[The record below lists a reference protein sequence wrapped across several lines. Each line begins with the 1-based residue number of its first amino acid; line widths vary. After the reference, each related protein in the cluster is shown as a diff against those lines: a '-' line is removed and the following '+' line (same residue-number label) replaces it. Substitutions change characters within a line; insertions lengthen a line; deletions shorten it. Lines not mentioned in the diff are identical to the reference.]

1 MGRNRSSVW
10 FSLIVL
16 FLLGLVLAA
25 SLPAPSAAAPPQPRT
40 IVEPQL
46 LKTLAAKGQATFI
59 VHLREKADLGPAL
72 RVPEKLA
79 RRQAV
84 VDALQATA
92 GRSQR
97 ELRLLLDELQ
107 AAGHVQAAQPLWITN
122 AIVVTGDVEALKALA
137 AQPEVERIRAD
148 HEHWL
153 PEPLPTSAV
162 VPSATVAWNLRLI
175 GADRVW
181 NELGITGRGVV
192 VANMDSGV
200 DWEHPALRPAYRGGP
215 QGAHDYNWY
224 DVTGTYPAAPDD
236 GLGHGTH
243 TMGILV
249 GHNPQAAVQHIG
261 VAPGARW
268 MAVKVFDDRGRTTD
282 SMLHQGFQWI
292 LAPTDRR
299 GAAPDP
305 SKAPDVLNSS
315 WGASNI
321 ADPTF
326 WDDVA
331 ALRAAGILPVFSG
344 GNKGELGEGA
354 VGTPAGYPHSFCAG
368 AIDANEL
375 LAEWSSRGPSYW
387 GEIKPDI
394 AAPGVAVLSSLPN
407 GEYEAWD
414 GTSMA
419 APHAAGT
426 AALLLAANPALTVD
440 DLETFMTGTAYDL
453 GQPGP
458 DNGYGA
464 GRLDAYAAVSWALG
478 AGRLAGQVIVADT
491 GLPLASAQVEG
502 VSGNPGHAPS
512 TGSGHSFRT
521 ASDARGAYAVAVPAG
536 RYRVSAVAFGYAPQ
550 THDGVEVVKG
560 YGALRDFRLQPLPT
574 GTVSGHVLELG
585 DGPLGAVTIRAEGT
599 PAETTAGDDGFYSL
613 ALPSGN
619 YTLVASSAGHR
630 LARAT
635 VNVVAD
641 QVTAQDFWLA
651 PAPRLLLLDADGWV
665 EDDITLY
672 YRDALRRAGYLH
684 DTRRITDVALVPTA
698 AELAAYD
705 VVIWVHPWS
714 SPGYIDGLREDTAA
728 VDALRGYL
736 LGGGRLL
743 LIGQDIGYWD
753 GGKEYYASLLHAG
766 YVQDDAFSQGVHGLA
781 GDVLAG
787 VELGFAAADAYKLLD
802 APDLVRAADA
812 RALPIAMY
820 DLAGRVAALRI
831 EDRGYRLLYLA
842 FGLEGSGP
850 GAMRAQTLA
859 QAIAWLASPTLEK
872 RMQPATVAPGGVLSV
887 TLTLRNPLGVACQA
901 ALVDP
906 LPAEMAY
913 VEGSAT
919 GGATYDPATN
929 AVRWQGALPPG
940 GEVILTFAATV
951 AEGLPGGTVIENRA
965 RLELPD
971 VPPIEASAVAE
982 VEAPNL
988 ARSEKTV
995 EPVNVAP
1002 GGLLTCR
1009 VALRNSSTA
1018 AAPAVSLLDPL
1029 PPQVEFVEGSIT
1041 GGAWYNGAERR
1052 IEWSGSLPA
1061 AAPGQPNYAWTDSDM
1076 PGGPTFA
1083 WADISASGTAVALGD
1098 DQWRGPF
1105 PVGFAFPFYGQTF
1118 TEFYLSSNGW
1128 LSFSLPSSSESSND
1142 PLPNTGAPRN
1152 LVAIFWDD
1160 LNPGS
1165 GGQVRYLAES
1175 DRLVVSFLGVPRY
1188 SSGGPYTFQALL
1200 TPDGVITLQYLT
1212 MLGTRLNEATVG
1224 IQNADASQ
1232 GLQIAYNQSYVHDG
1246 LAVRITPP
1254 QEAHLGEHVVTF
1266 QVQVA
1271 GDVPDN
1277 TPIRNEAVITADG
1290 LLVTRAATAMVRAA
1304 NLSASQKRVSAA
1316 IAPPGSVLTY
1326 TLVLSNTGA
1335 GAAQVTVSDPLPA
1348 GVSFVEGSA
1357 TGGAVYD
1364 AERNEVTW
1372 QGTLDA
1378 GAVWPLGFSVRL
1390 HPELA
1395 VGSVITNTATIADG
1409 VQPPLMRS
1417 AVITVVMPDLSPS
1430 GKAADRPWAV
1440 AGEVLTYTL
1449 TLVNRGL
1456 LTATQVSLVDPLP
1469 PELILLPETLSGGA
1483 IYDAD
1488 SRQVRWWGD
1497 LPASAGNYTWLDS
1510 DMAGGPVFDW
1520 LDISAS
1526 GTAVPLGDDQ
1536 WAGPFPLGFAFPF
1549 YEETFTEFYLSSNGW
1564 LSFSRPASS
1573 DVSNARLPDPNEPRN
1588 LIAIFWDD
1596 LNPGSGGQVR
1606 YLAEGDRLVVSFLGV
1621 PRYSSGGPYT
1631 FQAILTP
1638 DGVITLQYLTMLGT
1652 RLNEATVGIQNADG
1666 TRGVTVAH
1674 NEPYVHDGLAVR
1686 LMPPAKPHE
1695 IGFQA
1700 QLAPDLASDTTVV
1713 NRAFLSDALG
1723 PTLVL
1728 SATVRVNQVDF
1739 SSSAVALTPALVRPG
1754 EALTCTVTLRNSG
1767 NVTGTVVAVL
1777 PVPPQTAY
1785 LPGSASGG
1793 AVFEEGLNEVR
1804 WQGEVAAGGEASFGF
1819 VVVVDRPLADGTL
1832 ITAAAVINDAIH
1844 PPLARQATA
1853 TVSAPDLSGSRKQAH
1868 APWVRVGDV
1877 ITYTIEVR
1885 NDGSA
1890 AALVTF
1896 SDPLPESMAYVEGSA
1911 WAGSGSALS
1920 YDEASRTLRWQGV
1933 VPPRSIALLRFSVVL
1948 QWFSGQPALGVIE
1961 VQNVAELDDGMGGIG
1976 WLCAGTEVRFYH
1988 LWLFPV
1994 MRDHEW

>member
-1 MGRNRSSVW
+1 MCRNRLPLWSSFV
-10 FSLIVL
+10 VL
-16 FLLGLVLAA
+16 FLLALALAA
-25 SLPAPSAAAPPQPRT
+25 SLPAPSTAASPQPQAV
-40 IVEPQL
+40 VEPQL
-46 LKTLAAKGQATFI
+46 LKELAARDQATFI
-59 VHLREKADLGPAL
+59 VYLREKANLSPAL
-72 RVPEKLA
+72 RVQEKLA

-84 VDALQATA
+84 VEALQVTA

-97 ELRLLLDELQ
+97 ELLFLLDELQ
-107 AAGHVQAAQPLWITN
+107 AAGHVQAVQPLWITN
-122 AIVVTGDVEALKALA
+122 AIIVTGDGEALKALQA
-137 AQPEVERIRAD
+137 RPEVARIRAD

-153 PEPLPTSAV
+153 PEPLPASAA

-181 NELGITGRGVV
+181 NELDITGQGVV

-200 DWEHPALRPAYRGGP
+200 DWQHPALRQAYRGAP
-215 QGAHDYNWY
+215 QGTHDYNWY
-224 DVTGTYPAAPDD
+224 DVTGTYPVAPDD

-249 GHNPQAAVQHIG
+249 GHDPQATVQHVG

-268 MAVKVFDDRGRTTD
+268 IAVKVFDDGGRTTD
-282 SMLHQGFQWI
+282 SRLHRGFQWI

-299 GAAPDP
+299 GEALDP
-305 SKAPDVLNSS
+305 SRAPDVLNSS

-321 ADPTF
+321 ADLTF

-354 VGTPAGYPHSFCAG
+354 VGTPAGYPHSFGVG

-375 LAEWSSRGPSYW
+375 LADWSSRGPSYW
-387 GEIKPDI
+387 GEIKPDV
-394 AAPGVAVLSSLPN
+394 AAPGVAVLSSLPDGN
-407 GEYEAWD
+407 YDAWD

-426 AALLLAANPALTVD
+426 AALLLAANLALTVD
-440 DLETFMTGTAYDL
+440 DLETFLTGTAYDL

-458 DNGYGA
+458 DNGTGA

-478 AGRLAGQVIVADT
+478 AGRLVGQVIAADT
-491 GLPLASAQVEG
+491 GLPLAAAQVEG
-502 VSGNPGHAPS
+502 LSHDTGH
-512 TGSGHSFRT
+512 TFRT
-521 ASDARGAYAVAVPAG
+521 ASDAQGAYAVAVPAG
-536 RYRVSAVAFGYAPQ
+536 RYQVKAVAFGYAPQ

-560 YGALRDFRLQPLPT
+560 YGALRDFWLQPLPT
-574 GTVSGHVLELG
+574 GTVSGHVLEPD
-585 DGPLGAVTIRAEGT
+585 DGPLGTVTIWAEGT
-599 PAETTAGDDGFYSL
+599 PAETSADESGFYSL
-613 ALPSGN
+613 TLPPGS
-619 YTLVASSAGHR
+619 YTLAASSAEHR

-635 VNVVAD
+635 VNVVAGE
-641 QVTAQDFWLA
+641 VTTQDFWLA
-651 PAPRLLLLDADGWV
+651 TAPRLLLLDADGWV

-672 YRDALRRAGYLH
+672 YRDALRQAGYLH
-684 DTRRITDVALVPTA
+684 DTRRITDIALVPTA

-714 SPGYIDGLREDTAA
+714 SPGYIDGLRGDTAA

-743 LIGQDIGYWD
+743 LVGQDIGYWD
-753 GGKEYYASLLHAG
+753 GSKEYYASLLHAG

-781 GDVLAG
+781 GNILAG
-787 VELGFAAADAYKLLD
+787 VELGFTAADAYKLLD

-812 RALPIAMY
+812 RALPVAMY
-820 DLAGRVAALRI
+820 DLPGRVAALRV
-831 EDRGYRLLYLA
+831 EDGGYRLLYLA

-850 GAMRAQTLA
+850 RAMRAQTLA
-859 QAIAWLASPTLEK
+859 QAIAWLSSPTLEK
-872 RMQPATVAPGGVLSV
+872 RMQPASVAPGGLLSV
-887 TLTLRNPLGVACQA
+887 TLTLRNPLRVARQA
-901 ALVDP
+901 TLVDP
-906 LPAEMAY
+906 LPVDIDY
-913 VEGSAT
+913 VEGSVS
-919 GGATYDPATN
+919 GGATFDPVAR
-929 AVRWQGALPPG
+929 AIRWQGALPPR
-940 GEVILTFAATV
+940 GEVVLTFAATV
-951 AEGLPGGTVIENRA
+951 GEGLPGGAVIENRA

-971 VPPIEASAVAE
+971 APSVEAVAVVE

-988 ARSEKTV
+988 ALSEKVV
-995 EPVNVAP
+995 EPVNIAP
-1002 GGLLTCR
+1002 GGLLTYH

-1029 PPQVEFVEGSIT
+1029 PPQVEFVEGSIS
-1041 GGAWYNGAERR
+1041 GGASYNAAARR
-1052 IEWSGSLPA
+1052 MEWSGSLSA
-1061 AAPGQPNYAWTDSDM
+1061 AEPGQPNYAWADSDM
-1076 PGGPTFA
+1076 PGGPVFA
-1083 WADISASGTAVALGD
+1083 WADIAAFGTAVALGD

-1105 PVGFAFPFYGQTF
+1105 PVGFSFPFYGQSF
-1118 TEFYLSSNGW
+1118 SEFYLSSNGW
-1128 LSFSLPSSSESSND
+1128 LSFTPPTSSESSND

-1160 LNPGS
+1160 LNPGA

-1188 SSGGPYTFQALL
+1188 SSGGPYTFQAIL
-1200 TPDGVITLQYLT
+1200 TPDGVITLQYLS

-1232 GLQIAYNQSYVHDG
+1232 GLQIAYNQSYIHDG

-1277 TPIRNEAVITADG
+1277 TPIRNEALITADG

-1304 NLSASQKRVSAA
+1304 DLSASQKQASAA
-1316 IAPPGSVLTY
+1316 LAPPGSVLTY
-1326 TLVLSNTGA
+1326 TLVLRNTGA
-1335 GAAQVTVSDPLPA
+1335 GSAQVTVNDPLPA

-1357 TGGAVYD
+1357 TGGAVYNP
-1364 AERNEVTW
+1364 ERHEVVW
-1372 QGTLDA
+1372 QGPLAA
-1378 GAVWPLGFSVRL
+1378 GASWPLGFSVRL

-1395 VGSVITNTATIADG
+1395 VGSVITNTVTIADG
-1409 VQPPLMRS
+1409 VQPPLIRT
-1417 AVITVVMPDLSPS
+1417 AVTAVVMPDLSPS
-1430 GKAADRPWAV
+1430 GKAVDRPWAM

-1469 PELILLPETLSGGA
+1469 AELTLLPETLSGGA
-1483 IYDAD
+1483 TYDAD
-1488 SRQVRWWGD
+1488 SRQVRWWGE
-1497 LPASAGNYTWLDS
+1497 LPASAENYTWLDS
-1510 DMAGGPVFDW
+1510 DMPGGPLFDW
-1520 LDISAS
+1520 LDIAAF
-1526 GTAVPLGDDQ
+1526 GTAVTLGDDQ
-1536 WAGPFPLGFAFPF
+1536 WAGPFPLDFAFPF

-1564 LSFSRPASS
+1564 LSFSRPVSS
-1573 DVSNARLPDPNEPRN
+1573 DVNNARLPDPNEPRN
-1588 LIAIFWDD
+1588 LIAMFWDD
-1596 LNPGSGGQVR
+1596 LNPGAGGQVR
-1606 YLAEGDRLVVSFLGV
+1606 YLAESNRLVVSFLGV

-1638 DGVITLQYLTMLGT
+1638 DGVITLQYLSMLGT
-1652 RLNEATVGIQNADG
+1652 RLNEATVGIQNAAG

-1674 NEPYVHDGLAVR
+1674 NEAYVHDGLAVR
-1686 LMPPAKPHE
+1686 LEPPARPHE

-1700 QLAPDLASDTTVV
+1700 QLAPDLAPDSTVV

-1723 PTLVL
+1723 QTLVL

-1739 SSSAVALTPALVRPG
+1739 SASVVTLAPVLVRPG
-1754 EALTCTVTLRNSG
+1754 EMLTCTVTLRNGG
-1767 NVTGTVVAVL
+1767 NVTGTVAAVV
-1777 PVPPQTAY
+1777 PVPAQTVY

-1804 WQGEVAAGGEASFGF
+1804 WQGEVAAGGEVAFGF

-1832 ITAAAVINDAIH
+1832 VTVAAVINDAIH

-1853 TVSAPDLSGSRKQAH
+1853 TVTAPDLSGSRKQAH
-1868 APWVRVGDV
+1868 APWVWVGDV
-1877 ITYTIEVR
+1877 ITYTVEVR
-1885 NDGSA
+1885 NNGSA

-1896 SDPLPESMAYVEGSA
+1896 IDPLPEGMAYVEGSA
-1911 WAGSGSALS
+1911 WAGSGGELS
-1920 YDEASRTLRWQGV
+1920 YDQASRTLQWQGV
-1933 VPPRSIALLRFSVVL
+1933 VPPQSIALLRFSVVL
-1948 QWFSGQPALGVIE
+1948 QWFPGQPALGVIE
-1961 VQNVAELDDGMGGIG
+1961 VANVAELDDGMGGIG
-1976 WLCAGTEVRFYH
+1976 WLRASTGVHFHH

-1994 MRDHEW
+1994 MRDYEW